1 MSGPFIFPPLKKFR
15 VNPLKMVPQHNKV
28 RPVLNVSS
36 PIGSSFNDNADENG
50 PEKLKMSSAKNL
62 ANHFLMQGREQKL
75 QNLICKTLIKLFHST

>member
-50 PEKLKMSSAKNL
+50 AD
-62 ANHFLMQGREQKL
+62 AARAGIAHDCDG
-75 QNLICKTLIKLFHST
+75 